1 MAPRD
6 PAKTAL
12 NRRIKALTDELKAL
26 ETQVLR
32 DTGFDNL
39 HSLNATIG
47 GKAQEFIDLHHQ
59 VILSPDA
66 YRQAYNSGF
75 KAAMSPPGTWP
86 NNHRRNFERL
96 RRSKASKRYYN
107 LFLERSYF
115 KHAAELSRTRPRLE
129 ESEVWVGQKNAEW
142 GLLITP
148 RWNLVKEDWENDR
161 SEIRHFPKL
170 YWTIGHVL
178 ESGLVPPGENDRMS
192 FASVDAYLTFF
203 RTVLVRASGSKYE
216 KGIAKR
222 YVDFVKSAPDPES
235 VPLLVPEF
243 RYEGRTGK
251 HKYRLDFTIID
262 PFTMRKVGY
271 ELSPW
276 STHGEMTG
284 LAGKSQKEINEIAKS
299 NFEKEMSKH
308 KAFFKK
314 HDIYSLIYTDVDL
327 TDLDAVF
334 EDMKT
339 YLEPSQNVFQAKLDL
354 VDNFLD

>member
-1 MAPRD
+1 MASRD

-12 NRRIKALTDELKAL
+12 NKRIKALTDELKAL
-26 ETQVLR
+26 EAQVLV
-32 DTGFDNL
+32 DTGFANV

-47 GKAQEFIDLHHQ
+47 GKAQEFIDLHHE

-75 KAAMSPPGTWP
+75 KAAMSPAGAWQ
-86 NNHRRNFERL
+86 NNHRTNFERL
-96 RRSKASKRYYN
+96 RRSRASKRYYN

-115 KHAAELSRTRPRLE
+115 KHAFELSRTRPKLD
-129 ESEVWVGQKNAEW
+129 ESEVWIGQKNAEW

-148 RWNLVKEDWENDR
+148 RWNQVTEDWENDR

-178 ESGLVPPGENDRMS
+178 EVGLVPPGEDDRLT
-192 FASVDAYLTFF
+192 FGSVDAYLTFF
-203 RTVLVRASGSKYE
+203 KTVLVRASGSKYE
-216 KGIAKR
+216 QVIARR
-222 YVDFVKSAPDPES
+222 YVDFVKASNDPES
-235 VPLLVPEF
+235 VPLLIPEF

-251 HKYRLDFTIID
+251 HKYRLDFTIIN

-276 STHGEMTG
+276 STHGALTG
-284 LAGKSQKEINEIAKS
+284 LAGKTQKEINDLAQA

-308 KAFFKK
+308 KSFFKK
-314 HDIYSLIYTDVDL
+314 HDVYSLIYTDSDL

-334 EDMKT
+334 SDMRA
-339 YLEPSQNVFQAKLDL
+339 YLEPGENPFQAKLDL